1 MTQLKYTSLFDN
13 IEAHVE
19 TLHTSLRL
27 GAAGGTGPS
36 DLTLREARALVHG
49 PSRAEPT
56 PRAIWSYV
64 MAEAAMDPDPGG
76 ASVLLL
82 VWFTLPRLRRAVW
95 QVLSRLPAERA
106 DLEAE
111 TVQGVLEGV
120 AAVDPLAA
128 GAGERLMRAAAGR
141 AWRLARSSVPKRPVP
156 DPAALSADSVAPPYP
171 DHRLSAWIVHITP
184 PDRADGLA
192 APIRFSALRQRIEGE
207 RLGALAEEMGLRHVV
222 HRARRPGPGRRIGT
236 LSLIPYG
243 SPR

>member
-1 MTQLKYTSLFDN
+1 MPWPRPTS
-13 IEAHVE
+13 
-19 TLHTSLRL
+19 
-27 GAAGGTGPS
+27 
-36 DLTLREARALVHG
+36 
-49 PSRAEPT
+49 
-56 PRAIWSYV
+56 
-64 MAEAAMDPDPGG
+64 GG

-95 QVLSRLPAERA
+95 QVLSRFPAERA

-156 DPAALSADSVAPPYP
+156 DSAALSADRVAQPYP
-171 DHRLSAWIVHITP
+171 DRRLSAWIVHITP

-236 LSLIPYG
+236 QSQIPNG
-243 SPR
+243 IPR